1 MIEGSRNENKI
12 ERGGE
17 DREQDRDI
25 KYIVKLQKRE
35 QKNGERT
42 PPVNARQCSFKDMED
57 VVSNKI
63 KTHYQIITPLY

>member
-12 ERGGE
+12 EREGE

-42 PPVNARQCSFKDMED
+42 PPVNARELF
-57 VVSNKI
+57 I
-63 KTHYQIITPLY
+63 